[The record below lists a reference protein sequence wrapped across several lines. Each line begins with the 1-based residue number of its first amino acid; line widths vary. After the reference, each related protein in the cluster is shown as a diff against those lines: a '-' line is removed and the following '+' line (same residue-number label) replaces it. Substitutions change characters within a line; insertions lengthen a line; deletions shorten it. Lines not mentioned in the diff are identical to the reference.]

1 MCCQFFFQ
9 FLNCLLFYIVI
20 KLQILFVY
28 FIGTDSSTLKTTS
41 LSIKYQATPQ
51 MFSNRT
57 NTTWSLRP
65 TTMNTSTM
73 LMKPEFLTYTLLAA
87 HLTSLWTYV
96 KRLKQYF
103 FMHSVKYWWLEFID
117 INIIGI
123 KMIILHVREL
133 LEPHL
138 WLGLIIFGI
147 FGMLMF
153 KKGSFSSSSAISWF
167 WASSSSSLT
176 SSSFSS
182 CSIASFSSTF
192 VISSKF
198 SSLDSMSSSNDDSPV
213 VKYQTIHILGF
224 I

>member
-28 FIGTDSSTLKTTS
+28 FIDTDSSTLKTTS

-103 FMHSVKYWWLEFID
+103 FMHSVKYWWLEFIE
-117 INIIGI
+117 INIIGMKI
-123 KMIILHVREL
+123 SRLRHSTRLIS
-133 LEPHL
+133 LEPKRGSKIQARVGVAHVDITAMECKVITKMSL
-138 WLGLIIFGI
+138 WRRRRMVIFESWSALGAYFGL
-147 FGMLMF
+147 FL
-153 KKGSFSSSSAISWF
+153 KGINFRSRVINHGRVTTNNAPY
-167 WASSSSSLT
+167 
-176 SSSFSS
+176 
-182 CSIASFSSTF
+182 STP
-192 VISSKF
+192 
-198 SSLDSMSSSNDDSPV
+198 M
-213 VKYQTIHILGF
+213 
-224 I
+224 